1 MWYFYLMNALVCLY
15 MARHDAKAANE
26 DRPQDISHVINGAVH
41 IGMSLLLWIAGGWLH
56 GIAGLFESVIV
67 FDTAMNL
74 MRIPK
79 RSPFYLPMTPKSL
92 KDKIEK
98 IVFFNSGLAAKIFY
112 LAAFIVLICIA

>member
-1 MWYFYLMNALVCLY
+1 MWYFYLMNALVCIYL
-15 MARHDAKAANE
+15 ARHDAKAANE
-26 DRPQDISHVINGAVH
+26 DRWYDISHPINEAVH
-41 IGMSLLLWIAGGWLH
+41 ILMSLLLLIAGNWWHFL
-56 GIAGLFESVIV
+56 AGLFESVIV

-79 RSPFYLPMTPKSL
+79 RSPFYLPIKPKSL

-112 LAAFIVLICIA
+112 LIAFILIIIYA